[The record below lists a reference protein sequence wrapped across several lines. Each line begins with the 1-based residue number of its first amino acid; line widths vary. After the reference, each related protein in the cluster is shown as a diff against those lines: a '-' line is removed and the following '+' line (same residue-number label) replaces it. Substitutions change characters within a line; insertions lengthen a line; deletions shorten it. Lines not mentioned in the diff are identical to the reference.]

1 MQKTIWIGVAGC
13 IISIIALTL
22 VSFNIV
28 TQNSNATV
36 TTNSH
41 GMGGMSGG
49 MGGMSGGHDMGG
61 MSGGMGGMS
70 GGHDM
75 GGMSGGMDHSM
86 TAVQQVC
93 KPASGMPPH
102 YCEPTYKTMSS
113 VSGIKI
119 SKVEPVSDTE
129 VKAIIREVS
138 GSKVPQKLVLVG
150 GSGYLSGA
158 ALIEGG
164 WDKTEVVH
172 LKFDGKGTIYDFTE
186 MHLHLF
192 PYTED

>member
-36 TTNSH
+36 TTNS
-41 GMGGMSGG
+41 
-49 MGGMSGGHDMGG
+49 
-61 MSGGMGGMS
+61 
-70 GGHDM
+70 HDM

-158 ALIEGG
+158 TLIEGG